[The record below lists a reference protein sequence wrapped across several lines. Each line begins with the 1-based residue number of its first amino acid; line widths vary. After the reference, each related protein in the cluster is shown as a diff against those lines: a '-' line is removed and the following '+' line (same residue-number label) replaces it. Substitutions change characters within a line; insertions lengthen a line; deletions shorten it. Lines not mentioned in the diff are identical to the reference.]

1 MNTYDFDQTIYE
13 PDSSY
18 SFVMYCLRR
27 HTGAVMRALPG
38 LAAMG
43 AKYLLK
49 KADTKA
55 LKEKVFSFLPYLDNV
70 DRTVEEFWQEHWR
83 GIGGWYLAQKKA
95 DDIIISASPE
105 FLLKPVAEKLG
116 VRLIATRMDKR
127 TGKIEGLN
135 CHDTEKVRRF
145 REEYPGAH
153 TEEFYSDS
161 LSDSPMAELAD
172 RAFLVRKGRLSPWPQ
187 DKG

>member
-1 MNTYDFDQTIYE
+1 MNTYDFDQTIYQ

-27 HTGAVMRALPG
+27 HTGAVVKALPG
-38 LAAMG
+38 VIAAG

-49 KADTKA
+49 KADTRA
-55 LKEKVFSFLPYLDNV
+55 LKEKVFSFLPYLDDV
-70 DRTVEEFWQEHWR
+70 DATVAAFWQEHWS
-83 GIGGWYLAQKKA
+83 GIGGWYLAQKRD

-127 TGKIEGLN
+127 TGKIEGQN

-145 REEYPGAH
+145 REEYPGGH

-161 LSDSPMAELAD
+161 LSDAPMAELAD
-172 RAFLVRKGRLSPWPQ
+172 RAFLVSRGKLSPWPRQ
-187 DKG
+187 SL

>member
-27 HTGAVMRALPG
+27 HTRAVLRVLPG
-38 LAAMG
+38 VAA
-43 AKYLLK
+43 ASVKYFLK
-49 KADTKA
+49 CVDTKT
-55 LKEKVFSFLPYLDNV
+55 LKEQVFSFLPYLEDV
-70 DRTVEEFWQEHWR
+70 DGVVAQFWAEHWK
-83 GIGGWYLAQKKA
+83 GIGGWYLAQKKD

-127 TGKIEGLN
+127 TGKIDGQN
-135 CHDTEKVRRF
+135 CHDAEKVRRF

-161 LSDSPMAELAD
+161 LSDSPMAALAD
-172 RAFLVRKGRLSPWPQ
+172 RAFLVSKGSLSPWP
-187 DKG
+187 